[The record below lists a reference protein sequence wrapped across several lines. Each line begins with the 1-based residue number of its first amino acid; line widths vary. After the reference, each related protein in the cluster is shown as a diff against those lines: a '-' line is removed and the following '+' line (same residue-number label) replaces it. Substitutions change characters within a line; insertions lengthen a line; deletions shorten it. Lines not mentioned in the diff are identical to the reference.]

1 MLSSLESPQSTEA
14 RYQEL
19 ARIGRGGMAE
29 VFLAVARGAAVSKL
43 VVLKRIWPELA
54 SDPTFAAM
62 FLDEARL
69 SVRMSHPNVVQ
80 TYEVSDQD
88 GRMTIA
94 MEYLDGQPLSK
105 VLNRLMAASGMA
117 ELTLAL
123 RLRIVIEI
131 LAGLAHVHELTDY
144 DGRPLGVVHRDVSPH
159 NVFITYDGHVK
170 LVDFGV
176 AKMVAASQETRPG
189 TIKGKLAYM
198 APDQLRAAPIDHRAD
213 LFSVGVI
220 LWELLAGRRMWQG
233 MTDVTIVRHLS
244 YGLPLPPLPLA
255 ADLPPGL
262 EAICLEA
269 LAMNPEDRYAS
280 AGEME
285 AELQRLLPD
294 LQPLGDSHTRH
305 LGRLVSMAFAS
316 ERAERQAM
324 IEAKLE
330 VMAGRTIIGGVGGGL
345 LRPGDGSGAAGPGE
359 PAGAEAEDSGR
370 GATRG
375 AIAAPAAVQ
384 AESMSPAAGRPSTS
398 LMRFRPAAQ
407 TASYEVIVDPA
418 SRRDRRRRLGWWWWV
433 AAGSVAGGALALLVL
448 PGQRRFGPA
457 GAPPA
462 QTWVASRA
470 MSPPAARSPRV
481 MAMSGTMPG
490 PVPGSPMT
498 VPLAREPR
506 AVLAGAVGPHQP
518 RTSDPDRGRAAAAG
532 ESAAEGPATPSAR
545 SRRVA
550 GAHEPSTGARR
561 WAWRGDPDTRRSL
574 VVDRAGSAEASG
586 GDAFSVELG
595 EPPPPGRRRQ
605 LDTESPFRP

>member
-1 MLSSLESPQSTEA
+1 MFSSLASPQSTEA

-29 VFLAVARGAAVSKL
+29 VFLAVVRGAAVSKL

-105 VLNRLMAASGMA
+105 VLNRLTAASGMA

-244 YGLPLPPLPLA
+244 YGLPLPPLPLMA
-255 ADLPPGL
+255 GLLPGL
-262 EAICLEA
+262 EAICLKA
-269 LAMNPEDRYAS
+269 LAMNPDDRYAS

-285 AELQRLLPD
+285 AELQGLLPD
-294 LQPLGDSHTRH
+294 LQPLGDSHPRH
-305 LGRLVSMAFAS
+305 IGRLVSMVFAS

-324 IEAKLE
+324 IEAKIE
-330 VMAGRTIIGGVGGGL
+330 VMAGRPAGGG
-345 LRPGDGSGAAGPGE
+345 LRPGDGWRATGPSG
-359 PAGAEAEDSGR
+359 PATDPEASGQ
-370 GATRG
+370 GITRG
-375 AIAAPAAVQ
+375 AAAGAPPTAV

-398 LMRFRPAAQ
+398 LTRFRPPAQ
-407 TASYEVIVDPA
+407 TASYEVIVDPG
-418 SRRDRRRRLGWWWWV
+418 SRRDRRRRWWWWTL
-433 AAGSVAGGALALLVL
+433 AGTMAGGALALLVL
-448 PGQRRFGPA
+448 PGPRRLGPIGALPSQTSVA
-457 GAPPA
+457 GRATRPPA
-462 QTWVASRA
+462 R
-470 MSPPAARSPRV
+470 PPLT
-481 MAMSGTMPG
+481 MAMSGAMSG
-490 PVPGSPMT
+490 QGPGSPMT
-498 VPLAREPR
+498 VPIARDPR
-506 AVLAGAVGPHQP
+506 AVVVEAVARHRL
-518 RTSDPDRGRAAAAG
+518 RTWDPDRGRAANAG
-532 ESAAEGPATPSAR
+532 ESALEDPATPSPR
-545 SRRVA
+545 SRRGA
-550 GAHEPSTGARR
+550 GAHDLSTGGRR
-561 WAWRGDPDTRRSL
+561 WAWRGEADTRRSL
-574 VVDRAGSAEASG
+574 AVDRAGAGEAPG
-586 GDAFSVELG
+586 ADAFSVELG
-595 EPPPPGRRRQ
+595 EPPPPGHRRE